1 MKRLNPAADEEE
13 MAAMVPPSPPAED
26 ETVDDLAVEHQR
38 SSSLTREP
46 CWKTRTSGGVGVLIG
61 SLLFLALLVRTEWNH
76 LDADYHSFLLGTG
89 SSSFSRRGRAPSRTR
104 SSTAPLIPIP
114 FSCGAND
121 TLGQALCHRGTA
133 SPAPAPSPLWSS
145 SSSSSQKHYSP
156 GVPPPW
162 CPDYFRHIH
171 TDLEPWRTTGIAP
184 QLVLRARRHAMFRLV
199 VVSGRAYLE
208 KYRRPSYQTRD
219 IFTEWGILQLLARY
233 PGRVPD
239 VDIMFAAG
247 DVIEV
252 RANNYKGNPSAAPPL
267 FRYCKDVTQEVAI
280 LWPDWSFWGWPEIN
294 VRPWAPLLEEF
305 VRENERLP
313 WPDRE
318 PYAFWKGNT
327 VGLPVRED
335 LYRCNNDSA
344 TGKEWNARLF
354 RHHWSSVSGIT
365 QNEIKETNI
374 LDQCRYRYKIY
385 VAGRA
390 WSVSEKYILAC
401 DSAMLALDTNYKDF
415 FSRMLVA
422 GKHYWPIDYELKCPS
437 IKFAVDWGNAHPEE
451 AQRMGQEG
459 SRFAREEMDMEHV
472 YEYMLHVLTQYAA
485 LLRYKPTVPPGAVEL
500 CPESMACPRSGR
512 EREFMIESREKY
524 VASHEPCTLPPPFT
538 ADEVR
543 EMAVKDEGVRSKLL
557 QMGGH

>member
-1 MKRLNPAADEEE
+1 M
-13 MAAMVPPSPPAED
+13 
-26 ETVDDLAVEHQR
+26 
-38 SSSLTREP
+38 
-46 CWKTRTSGGVGVLIG
+46 
-61 SLLFLALLVRTEWNH
+61 
-76 LDADYHSFLLGTG
+76 
-89 SSSFSRRGRAPSRTR
+89 
-104 SSTAPLIPIP
+104 
-114 FSCGAND
+114 
-121 TLGQALCHRGTA
+121 
-133 SPAPAPSPLWSS
+133 
-145 SSSSSQKHYSP
+145 QKHYAP

-171 TDLEPWRTTGIAP
+171 TDLEPWRTTGITQ

-219 IFTEWGILQLLARY
+219 IFTEWGIVQLLARY

-239 VDIMFAAG
+239 VDMMFATG

-252 RANNYKGNPSAAPPL
+252 RAADYHDNPSAAPPL
-267 FRYCKDVTQEVAI
+267 FRYCKDVAQEVAI

-294 VRPWAPLLEEF
+294 VRPWAPLMEGF

-313 WPDRE
+313 WADRE

-327 VGLPVRED
+327 VRLPVRED

-354 RHHWSSVSGIT
+354 KHHWSSVT
-365 QNEIKETNI
+365 EKEIRETNI

-401 DSAMLALDTNYKDF
+401 DSPMLALDTNYKDF
-415 FSRMLVA
+415 FSRGLVA
-422 GKHYWPIDYELKCPS
+422 GKHYWPIDRTRKCPAV
-437 IKFAVDWGNAHPEE
+437 KFAVDWGNAHPEE

-459 SRFAREEMDMEHV
+459 SGFAREEMDMDHV

-485 LLRYKPTVPPGAVEL
+485 LLRYKPTVPARAVEL
-500 CPESMACPRSGR
+500 CAESMACPRSGR
-512 EREFMIESREKY
+512 QREFMMESREKH
-524 VASHEPCTLPPPFT
+524 VATHDPCTLPPPFT

-543 EMAVKDEGVRSKLL
+543 GMAVRDEDVRSKLL
-557 QMGGH
+557 GQMMDGR